1 MAKSSSL
8 ITIRGLVQGV
18 GFRPAV
24 YRIANELGIK
34 GWVKNTNENVI
45 ICASGDPSQ
54 IETLIGQIRTDHP
67 SAAVIESILEE
78 PAELSEAPDFRIIP
92 SHSIS
97 KAITRVSPDISV
109 CPDCLSDQKKQEHR
123 KNYPLINCTN
133 CGPRFSIIMSLPY
146 DRPQTTMA
154 EFDMCP
160 ECTREYKDPLNR
172 RFHAQ
177 PVACNQCGPDYLMHY
192 RGKRFANIPE
202 IISKAAGL
210 IDKGGIAALKGTGG
224 YHLICNAFHP
234 QSIQKLRKLKKRD
247 NKPFALMG
255 KSLEIIKKY
264 ACINDHEHQL
274 LDSWRRP
281 VVLLKEKKKISE
293 EINRGLDHIGFI
305 LPYMPFHYQLFE
317 SLGTELII
325 FTSGNISDEPVT
337 ISDKQALELFL
348 PMADA
353 VISYNRE
360 IHNRVDDSVGFSSN
374 RKERIIRRSRGY
386 APSPVKMDF
395 NCEGILGTG
404 AELTGTFAIGK
415 DREAILSQH
424 IGDLKSPGTWDFY
437 EESLK
442 RFGELFRFRPDLI
455 ACDLHPDYLSTRFA
469 ESTDIPVIKIQ
480 HHHAHIASVLAEH
493 RLSEKVIG
501 ISLDGTGLGDDGCI
515 WGGEFLICDLKNYE
529 RAGHYEYRPLPGGDK
544 AIKEP
549 WRNALGLLYHYFG
562 EDWDRFDIPFTEY
575 IKQQEN
581 YKLLLQAIEK
591 KINCPPTSSAGR
603 LFDAVAALLMICP
616 VAGHHAEA
624 PMLLEAQVNPQIK
637 EEYSFSPESPVD
649 LRPMITE
656 LLGDIEKKREPGFI
670 TARFHN
676 TIVSLNFAIAGQIRK
691 ERGINRVALSGGV
704 FQNRYILEKTEDVL
718 NKNGFE
724 AFSNQQV
731 PANDA
736 GISLGQLAI
745 AACRNKK

>member
-1 MAKSSSL
+1 MAKTSSL

-24 YRIANELGIK
+24 YRIASEIGIK

-45 ICASGDPSQ
+45 IYACGDPSQ

-78 PAELSEAPDFRIIP
+78 PAELSELSEAPDFRIIP

-97 KAITRVSPDISV
+97 KEITRVSPDISV
-109 CPDCLSDQKKQEHR
+109 CPDCLSDQKKQAHR

-192 RGKRFANIPE
+192 RGKKFAKIPE
-202 IISKAAGL
+202 IISKSAGL

-264 ACINDHEHQL
+264 ACINDHEQQL

-293 EINRGLDHIGFI
+293 EINRGLDHIGVI
-305 LPYMPFHYQLFE
+305 MPYMPFHYQLFE
-317 SLGTELII
+317 SISTDMIV
-325 FTSGNISDEPVT
+325 FTSGNMSDEPVT

-360 IHNRVDDSVGFSSN
+360 IHNRVDDSVAFSSN

-386 APSPVKMDF
+386 APSPVKVDF

-424 IGDLKSPGTWDFY
+424 IGDLKNPGTWDFY

-442 RFGELFRFRPDLI
+442 RFGELFRFSPDLI

-469 ESTDIPVIKIQ
+469 ESSGLPVIKIQ

-515 WGGEFLICDLKNYE
+515 WGGEFFICDLKNYE

-562 EDWDRFDIPFTEY
+562 EDWDRFNIPFTEY
-575 IKQQEN
+575 IKKQEN
-581 YKLLLQAIEK
+581 YKL
-591 KINCPPTSSAGR
+591 
-603 LFDAVAALLMICP
+603 
-616 VAGHHAEA
+616 
-624 PMLLEAQVNPQIK
+624 
-637 EEYSFSPESPVD
+637 
-649 LRPMITE
+649 
-656 LLGDIEKKREPGFI
+656 
-670 TARFHN
+670 
-676 TIVSLNFAIAGQIRK
+676 
-691 ERGINRVALSGGV
+691 
-704 FQNRYILEKTEDVL
+704 
-718 NKNGFE
+718 
-724 AFSNQQV
+724 
-731 PANDA
+731 
-736 GISLGQLAI
+736 
-745 AACRNKK
+745 